1 MTILNKVYEDDD
13 DDADVSKSECS
24 HSAIMLI
31 QPSARNYANANIVP
45 LATSGADSVWH
56 GGTCPHFYK
65 WLGTVGTVSRRTANK
80 KLTKLY

>member
-1 MTILNKVYEDDD
+1 MMMTLMCQSPSV
-13 DDADVSKSECS
+13 AM

-45 LATSGADSVWH
+45 LATSGADSMGH
-56 GGTCPHFYK
+56 GGGHVPPPRFYK
-65 WLGTVGTVSRRTANK
+65 WLATGGTVSRRTANK